1 MDKLNIA
8 VTITKDLISVLQK
21 WAKEMN
27 ASFEVVETKNKQSD
41 Q

>member
-8 VTITKDLISVLQK
+8 VSITKDLISVLQK
-21 WAKEMN
+21 WALEMKT
-27 ASFEVVETKNKQSD
+27 SVEVEAKSKQFD